1 MHVAPAAPIPSDAPR
16 PPGDGLPLPE
26 VLARLDR
33 LTDWEKRPR
42 GGMRVGLAPMRDLL
56 ARLGAPQSR
65 LRVVHVGGTKGKG
78 SVGALI
84 EAGLLRAGLRTGRY
98 ASPHVESITERVCL
112 DGRPVAEAVLAR
124 ALSRALDAH
133 EAARHDDGPG
143 GDATWFD
150 VLTAA
155 ALLVFGEAG
164 LDWAV
169 IEVGLGGRLD
179 STNAVDGEV
188 AVITNIG
195 LEHTEILGSTRAA
208 IAAEK
213 AGILK
218 AGAALVTTLAPGDEA
233 GAVAAARAAALGCP
247 VLRPVL
253 APDAS
258 IAEENAALAGL
269 VLDRLGGCGVR
280 GPGGTPLGAAL
291 LDGAARAVARLPG
304 RLERRTVSTAAGPVP
319 VVLDGAHVPFNL
331 AAVLRDLAR
340 AGDLPG
346 PFCALVAMAGDK
358 DAAGFLAVLAGSAG
372 AIVCTEMPERRGHAA
387 EALRRLATGAG
398 IAAEA
403 EASPEAALARAADL
417 AAARGGWLL
426 VTGSLHLVGALR
438 GATKAEAPGRDR
450 CRSP

>member
-1 MHVAPAAPIPSDAPR
+1 
-16 PPGDGLPLPE
+16 
-26 VLARLDR
+26 
-33 LTDWEKRPR
+33 
-42 GGMRVGLAPMRDLL
+42 MRVGLAPMRDLL

-84 EAGLLRAGLRTGRY
+84 EAGLRRAGLRTGRY

-164 LDWAV
+164 LAWAV

-195 LEHTEILGSTRAA
+195 LEHTEILGHTRAA

-233 GAVAAARAAALGCP
+233 GAVAAARAVALGCP

-253 APDAS
+253 PPEAS

-280 GPGGTPLGAAL
+280 GPGGIPVGAAL
-291 LDGAARAVARLPG
+291 LDGATRAAACLPG
-304 RLERRTVSTAAGPVP
+304 RLERRTLATTDGVVP

-346 PFCALVAMAGDK
+346 PCCALVAMAGDK

-387 EALRRLATGAG
+387 EALGHLASDAG
-398 IAAEA
+398 TAAEA
-403 EASPEAALARAADL
+403 VASPEAALARAADL

-438 GATKAEAPGRDR
+438 GATQAEAHDR
-450 CRSP
+450 GRSP